1 MRPLPRV
8 HAFTDAVIAGGSEFG
23 IRAAAIAAAGPA
35 VALHAR
41 ARGESGAMLTA
52 LALRLVA
59 LARPPE
65 AAVFVSARSDLAAA
79 VGAAG
84 IQLARDDLSP
94 NDARRIFRD
103 GWIGQSV
110 HSRDEAEKAVRERS
124 DFLVVGNIFETET
137 HPGRP
142 AAGLDLVRATSGLGV
157 PVIAIGGITPGR
169 AAEVHA
175 AGAYGVAAIRA
186 LWSAPDPAAA
196 TLALL
201 APWMDET

>member
-41 ARGESGAMLTA
+41 ARGESGAALTA

-65 AAVFVSARSDLAAA
+65 AAVFVSARSDIAAA
-79 VGAAG
+79 LGATG
-84 IQLARDDLSP
+84 VQLAKDDLSP
-94 NDARRIFRD
+94 SDARRVFHD

-110 HSRDEAEKAVRERS
+110 HSRDEAEKAVREGS
-124 DFLVVGNIFETET
+124 DFLVVGNIYETDT

-157 PVIAIGGITPGR
+157 PIIAIGGLTPER

-175 AGAYGVAAIRA
+175 AGAYGVAAVRG

-201 APWMDET
+201 APWMDAT

>member
-8 HAFTDAVIAGGSEFG
+8 HAFTDAAIAAGSEFG

-41 ARGESGAMLTA
+41 ARGESAAVLTA

-65 AAVFVSARSDLAAA
+65 AAVFVSTRSDVAAA
-79 VGAAG
+79 VGATG
-84 IQLARDDLSP
+84 VQLAKDDLSP
-94 NDARRIFRD
+94 SDARRVFPD

-110 HSRDEAEKAVRERS
+110 HSRDEAEQAVRERS
-124 DFLVVGNIFETET
+124 DFLVVGNIYETDT

-142 AAGLDLVRATSGLGV
+142 AAGLDLVRATTGLGV
-157 PVIAIGGITPGR
+157 PIIAIGGMTPER

-186 LWSAPDPAAA
+186 LWNASDPAAA
-196 TLALL
+196 ALALL

>member
-35 VALHAR
+35 VALHAL
-41 ARGESGAMLTA
+41 ARGESGAALTA

-65 AAVFVSARSDLAAA
+65 AAVFVSARSDIAAA
-79 VGAAG
+79 LGATG
-84 IQLARDDLSP
+84 VQLAKDDLSP
-94 NDARRIFRD
+94 SDARRVFHD

-110 HSRDEAEKAVRERS
+110 HSRDEAEKAVREGS
-124 DFLVVGNIFETET
+124 DFLVVGNIYETDT

-157 PVIAIGGITPGR
+157 PIIAIGGLTPER

-175 AGAYGVAAIRA
+175 AGAYGVAAVRG

-201 APWMDET
+201 APWMDPT

>member
-8 HAFTDAVIAGGSEFG
+8 HAYTDAVIAGGSEFG

-41 ARGESGAMLTA
+41 ARGQNDAVLIA

-65 AAVFVSARSDLAAA
+65 AAVFVSARSDVAAA
-79 VGAAG
+79 VGATG
-84 IQLARDDLSP
+84 VQLGSLDLRPS
-94 NDARRIFRD
+94 DARRVLKK
-103 GWIGQSV
+103 GWIGRSI
-110 HSRDEAEKAVRERS
+110 HSRGEAYEAVRERS
-124 DFLVVGNIFETET
+124 DFLVVGNIYETDT

-142 AAGLDLVRATSGLGV
+142 AAGLDLIRATSGLGV
-157 PVIAIGGITPGR
+157 PVIAIGGITPER
-169 AAEVHA
+169 AAEVRA
-175 AGAYGVAAIRA
+175 AGAYGIAAIRA
-186 LWSAPDPAAA
+186 LWTAPDPAAA

-201 APWMDET
+201 APWVEGS